1 MGGDKMKDNTA
12 AIKKEIKG
20 KATALLV
27 TFALVDVLLVIML
40 AALWDNQSARIALLV
55 TAGLFTAFLIVSI
68 LAVCNPLKFKWM
80 FRNLKSEQKAQLK
93 PRAKKTE
100 YKHDKDYG
108 FVSRIFD
115 RPVSVSALNVSGDYV
130 KKCIDFF
137 QSMSDEQIDRLADN
151 AMAYYLEIREC
162 SGDTVSKMPE
172 TLNGR
177 EILDWVYPKVM
188 WIGND
193 EGREGPVEFIV
204 ECDCE
209 WEPEHGMEIVAFSE
223 EIIHVGAYDGDL
235 DYWKEEYLST
245 GAVGRT

>member
-1 MGGDKMKDNTA
+1 MKDNTA

-27 TFALVDVLLVIML
+27 TFAVVDVILVVML
-40 AALWDNQSARIALLV
+40 AAMWDKQSARTALIIL
-55 TAGLFTAFLIVSI
+55 TGLFTALLIVSI

-80 FRNLKSEQKAQLK
+80 FRNLKSEQKAQPK

-100 YKHDKDYG
+100 YKHDRDYG
-108 FVSRIFD
+108 FVSKVFN

-130 KKCIDFF
+130 KKCIEFF
-137 QSMSDEQIDRLADN
+137 QNMSEAQIDRLADDT
-151 AMAYYLEIREC
+151 MTYYREIKEC
-162 SGDTVSKMPE
+162 SGDTGSKMPE
-172 TLNGR
+172 TLSGR

-204 ECDCE
+204 ECDGE

-223 EIIHVGAYDGDL
+223 EIIHVGSYDGDL
-235 DYWKEEYLST
+235 DYWKEEYLSKEKD
-245 GAVGRT
+245 R

>member
-1 MGGDKMKDNTA
+1 MKDNTA

-20 KATALLV
+20 KATALVV
-27 TFALVDVLLVIML
+27 TFALADVILVVML
-40 AALWDNQSARIALLV
+40 AAMWDKQSARTALIIL
-55 TAGLFTAFLIVSI
+55 TGLFTALLIVSI

-80 FRNLKSEQKAQLK
+80 FRNLKSEQKAQPK

-100 YKHDKDYG
+100 YKHDRDYG
-108 FVSRIFD
+108 FVSKVFN
-115 RPVSVSALNVSGDYV
+115 RPVSVSASNVSGDYV
-130 KKCIDFF
+130 KKCIEFF
-137 QSMSDEQIDRLADN
+137 QNMSEAQIDRLAEDT
-151 AMAYYLEIREC
+151 MTYYREIKEC
-162 SGDTVSKMPE
+162 SGDTGSKMPE
-172 TLNGR
+172 TLSGR

-223 EIIHVGAYDGDL
+223 EIIHVGSYDGDL
-235 DYWKEEYLST
+235 DYWKEEYLSKEKD
-245 GAVGRT
+245 R

>member
-1 MGGDKMKDNTA
+1 MKDNTA

-20 KATALLV
+20 KATALVV
-27 TFALVDVLLVIML
+27 TFALVDVILVVML
-40 AALWDNQSARIALLV
+40 AAMWDKQSARTALIIL
-55 TAGLFTAFLIVSI
+55 TGLFTALLIVSI

-80 FRNLKSEQKAQLK
+80 FRNLKSEQKAQPK

-100 YKHDKDYG
+100 YKHDRDYG
-108 FVSRIFD
+108 FVSKVFN

-130 KKCIDFF
+130 KKCIEFF
-137 QSMSDEQIDRLADN
+137 QNMSEAQIDRLAEDT
-151 AMAYYLEIREC
+151 MTYYREIKEC
-162 SGDTVSKMPE
+162 SGDTGSKMPE
-172 TLNGR
+172 TLSGR

-223 EIIHVGAYDGDL
+223 EIIHVGSYDGDL
-235 DYWKEEYLST
+235 DYWKDEYLSKEKD
-245 GAVGRT
+245 R

>member
-1 MGGDKMKDNTA
+1 
-12 AIKKEIKG
+12 
-20 KATALLV
+20 
-27 TFALVDVLLVIML
+27 
-40 AALWDNQSARIALLV
+40 
-55 TAGLFTAFLIVSI
+55 
-68 LAVCNPLKFKWM
+68 
-80 FRNLKSEQKAQLK
+80 
-93 PRAKKTE
+93 
-100 YKHDKDYG
+100 
-108 FVSRIFD
+108 
-115 RPVSVSALNVSGDYV
+115 
-130 KKCIDFF
+130 
-137 QSMSDEQIDRLADN
+137 MSDEQIDRLADN

-223 EIIHVGAYDGDL
+223 EIIHVGSYDGDL
-235 DYWKEEYLST
+235 DYWKEEYLSKEKD
-245 GAVGRT
+245 R